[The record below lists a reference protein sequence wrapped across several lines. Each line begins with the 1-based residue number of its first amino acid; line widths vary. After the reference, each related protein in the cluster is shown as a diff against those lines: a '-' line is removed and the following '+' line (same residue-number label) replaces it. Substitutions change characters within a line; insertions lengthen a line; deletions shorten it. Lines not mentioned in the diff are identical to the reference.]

1 MNDFGKLAIKMGLLS
16 LLCVAPLAAQIDNGV
31 TFTTS
36 FPFYAGNTK
45 MPAGAYKITRTDASE
60 ALLLVES
67 KDGLHSGFVDFA
79 PTHSDQPHSQS
90 DVTFHK
96 YGNTEY
102 LNRVWLEGQKYG
114 MKIDPTKAEAKAAAN
129 ANAVEH
135 SLVASKR

>member
-1 MNDFGKLAIKMGLLS
+1 MNKFGKLILKMGLLA
-16 LLCVAPLAAQIDNGV
+16 LFCVMPLVAQMDNGV

-36 FPFYAGNTK
+36 FPFYAGNTR
-45 MPAGAYKITRTDASE
+45 MPAGSYRITQTDASE

-67 KDGLHSGFVDFA
+67 KDGVHSGFVDFT
-79 PTHSDQPHSQS
+79 PTHSEQPHPQT

-129 ANAVEH
+129 AKVVEH
-135 SLVASKR
+135 SLVASK